1 MSRADEVHDWVSFE
15 DPDGGRMWIFDASY
29 FLSNWKC
36 IYGEGC
42 KGVHEEDTTDLMQG
56 CCSFGAHF
64 IDKADENTVRRSAR
78 RLTSAHWQFKDSA
91 KKAGWWTTERDG
103 AITTRVVDGACIF
116 VNRPDFE
123 GGAGCA
129 LHIAAEEA
137 GERPMDWKP
146 DVCWQVPVRLQE
158 TTDEGGHI
166 VTFVREWKRRDWGD
180 GGHEFHWWCT
190 NDKSAFVGK
199 DPTYKYLKHELTELV
214 GPKVYSLLVAELEKR
229 VKHVAPHPVTITKK
243 RSSGTKR

>member
-1 MSRADEVHDWVSFE
+1 VSKTSEVHDWVSFE

-29 FLSNWKC
+29 LLSNWKC

-42 KGVHEEDTTDLMQG
+42 KGIHETDTTELMQG

-64 IDKADENTVRRSAR
+64 LDKDDEKTVVRSSR
-78 RLTSAHWQFKDSA
+78 RLTAKNWQNKARAA
-91 KKAGWWTTERDG
+91 KLGWLTHERDG
-103 AITTRVVDGACIF
+103 TPKTRVVDGACVF
-116 VNRPDFE
+116 LNKPGFE
-123 GGAGCA
+123 GGTGCA
-129 LHIAAEEA
+129 LHIGAMEA

-158 TTDEGGHI
+158 TTDEDGHI

-190 NDKSAFVGK
+190 NDASSFVGK
-199 DPTYKYLKHELTELV
+199 DPTYKYLKDELTELV
-214 GPKVYSLLVAELEKR
+214 GAKVYAMLVKELEKR
-229 VKHVAPHPVTITKK
+229 ETTVAAHPVTLSKK
-243 RSSGTKR
+243 PRKK